1 MGAHR
6 KWSKVKEHRGRN
18 NERDKSEKKIVRGS
32 KITIHKTLPPKN
44 VSEALGATARAI
56 SLSVGKIHQFRPPGP
71 EMGKKMNDTRLL
83 FSSLLPWL
91 NTRRKRHK
99 YTHGARSNVVKK
111 GGHTIQRPSLKM
123 FAKNERGK

>member
-18 NERDKSEKKIVRGS
+18 NERDKSEKKNVRGS

-71 EMGKKMNDTRLL
+71 EMGKKMNDTAT

-99 YTHGARSNVVKK
+99 YTHGARSNAVKK
-111 GGHTIQRPSLKM
+111 KGDTPFSVLL
-123 FAKNERGK
+123 